1 VQEVTTLTIPDYA
14 VCILQVIKAPGFFVE
29 PTIVTGLPHNASVVH
44 KETFAPIVYVLKAEN
59 LDEAITWNNEVY
71 QGLSSS
77 LFTAS
82 LDAVFKVR

>member
-1 VQEVTTLTIPDYA
+1 
-14 VCILQVIKAPGFFVE
+14 
-29 PTIVTGLPHNASVVH
+29 VTGLPHNASVVH

-82 LDAVFKVR
+82 LDAIFKVRQCIDCILKILIIYKFPL